1 MVDTP
6 PAVLAAVMVVCPG
19 AWVVMTPLSSMVATL
34 SSAEVHVMVLSAA
47 SSGRTVACS
56 VQVMPLFRMPPSC
69 SSVTLVGTTTAG
81 AGSSVGAGVAVV
93 SGAAVS
99 GVASSLRE
107 VSADRGISCTALLP
121 HPARLNTA
129 TSAAAAV
136 RIRVLFTVIFFM
148 LFLLCV
154 WVLFS
159 YTKAIGSAGGEV
171 KGQPKLF
178 DK

>member
-34 SSAEVHVMVLSAA
+34 SSAEVHVRVLSAA

-81 AGSSVGAGVAVV
+81 AGSGVGAGVAVA

-107 VSADRGISCTALLP
+107 VSARGISCTALLP
-121 HPARLNTA
+121 HPARQQTA
-129 TSAAAAV
+129 VNSVTAAV
-136 RIRVLFTVIFFM
+136 RIRVLFTVIFFI

-154 WVLFS
+154 WVLFL
-159 YTKAIGSAGGEV
+159 T
-171 KGQPKLF
+171 QRL
-178 DK
+178 

>member
-1 MVDTP
+1 MDTP

-34 SSAEVHVMVLSAA
+34 SSAEVHVRVLSAA

-69 SSVTLVGTTTAG
+69 SSVTLVGTTTSG
-81 AGSSVGAGVAVV
+81 VGAGVAVA

-107 VSADRGISCTALLP
+107 VSAGWGTSFTAVLP

-148 LFLLCV
+148 FSSPLCLGLFP
-154 WVLFS
+154 
-159 YTKAIGSAGGEV
+159 YTKAIGYVAGKV
-171 KGQPKLF
+171 KDRQKLL